1 MTGKATI
8 PAFTLIELLISLVI
22 AAITISLS
30 HDLLQNS
37 LSTEKKLQLSMMPRL
52 EAEYMLSMV
61 QADVAEAISL
71 PSEGKKAVDHIILK
85 DGTHVLKI
93 KRLAWSTITKQLEG
107 VTVKWQF
114 SEEQIIKTISSS
126 SLDNQRIYAIPQ
138 AKWQF
143 DWINNSIMRIEIEH
157 PKFLKTKIISLNAT

>member
-1 MTGKATI
+1 
-8 PAFTLIELLISLVI
+8 
-22 AAITISLS
+22 
-30 HDLLQNS
+30 
-37 LSTEKKLQLSMMPRL
+37 MMPRL